1 MLHSDSGFA
10 ALGLPA
16 PLLDAIGKLGFET
29 PSPIQERSIPVLLD
43 GDDLLGQAQ
52 TGTGKTAAFG
62 LPLLARIDPEQRCPQ
77 LLVIAPTRELALQV
91 ADAMETFARQLRG
104 VKVVAVYGG
113 SEYRTQLRA
122 LRDGA
127 QVVVGTPGRIMDHMQ
142 RGSLNLDR
150 LQALVLDEADEM
162 LRMGF
167 IDDVEWILEH
177 TPDERQL
184 ALFSATMPNV
194 IRRVAERHLKSPKWI
209 RIESDT
215 TTNNGIRQRFW
226 PVSGLNKLDAMCR
239 ILEGEPHDGVIVF
252 ARTKQS
258 TLELAEQLQRR
269 GLRAEALNGDIPQA
283 QREKTVARL
292 REGRFDLLIATDVV
306 ARGLDVPRIS
316 HVINY
321 DMPADT
327 EAYVHRIGRTGR
339 AGRNGE
345 AILFVSHRER
355 GMLRAIE
362 RATGQSLE
370 SMDLPSVDAL
380 NSKRLAKLQEQLVA
394 GLESKHRQEAE
405 TVLSAL
411 REQLDLD
418 DEKLALGLAAL
429 LVAKEPVILKP
440 APVGK
445 PPRAHKEGPR
455 KDHPRKEGRPANNRR
470 RAAGSDG
477 DANGD
482 MQVYRVEVGHAHGV
496 RPGNLVGAIAN
507 EAGLPSRLIGA
518 IRIHQEHSTV
528 ALPQDLTAKQLNI
541 LKRTRVC
548 QRPLSLEAL

>member
-1 MLHSDSGFA
+1 
-10 ALGLPA
+10 
-16 PLLDAIGKLGFET
+16 
-29 PSPIQERSIPVLLD
+29 
-43 GDDLLGQAQ
+43 
-52 TGTGKTAAFG
+52 
-62 LPLLARIDPEQRCPQ
+62 
-77 LLVIAPTRELALQV
+77 
-91 ADAMETFARQLRG
+91 RG

-258 TLELAEQLQRR
+258 TLELAEQRQRR
-269 GLRAEALNGDIPQA
+269 GLRAEALNGAIPQA

-394 GLESKHRQEAE
+394 GLESKHREEAE

-518 IRIHQEHSTV
+518 IRTHQDHSTV

-548 QRPLSLEAL
+548 QRPLSLEAV

>member
-177 TPDERQL
+177 TPEERQL

-215 TTNNGIRQRFW
+215 TTNDGIRQRFW

-394 GLESKHRQEAE
+394 GLESKHREEAE
-405 TVLSAL
+405 TVLSSL

-477 DANGD
+477 EANGD

-518 IRIHQEHSTV
+518 IRIHQDHSTV

-548 QRPLSLEAL
+548 QRPLSLEAV

>member
-394 GLESKHRQEAE
+394 GLESKHREEAE

-470 RAAGSDG
+470 RTAGSDG

-482 MQVYRVEVGHAHGV
+482 MQVYRVEVGHVHGV

>member
-209 RIESDT
+209 RIENDT
-215 TTNNGIRQRFW
+215 TTKSGIRQRFW

-239 ILEGEPHDGVIVF
+239 ILEGETHDGVIVF

-394 GLESKHRQEAE
+394 SLESKHREEAE

-445 PPRAHKEGPR
+445 PPRASSPRKEG
-455 KDHPRKEGRPANNRR
+455 PRKEGRPASNRR
-470 RAAGSDG
+470 RASGSDG

-507 EAGLPSRLIGA
+507 EAGLPSRQIGA

-528 ALPQDLTAKQLNI
+528 ALPHDLTAKQLNI